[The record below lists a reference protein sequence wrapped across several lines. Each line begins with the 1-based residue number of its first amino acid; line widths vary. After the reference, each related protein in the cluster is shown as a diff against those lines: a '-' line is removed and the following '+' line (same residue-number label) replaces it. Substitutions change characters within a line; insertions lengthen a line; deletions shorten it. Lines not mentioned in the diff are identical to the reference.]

1 MPSYVPGAGMAWE
14 ESLSYWISKYSN
26 TIQNG
31 SSASATLR
39 FYTAIYLP
47 TLKLLPCMRLW
58 PRLLMMVNLP
68 TNIYLACMMLCW
80 EEKHIIIPGA
90 IFLIKLEKHRVF

>member
-31 SSASATLR
+31 SSASATI
-39 FYTAIYLP
+39 T
-47 TLKLLPCMRLW
+47 
-58 PRLLMMVNLP
+58 V
-68 TNIYLACMMLCW
+68 
-80 EEKHIIIPGA
+80 
-90 IFLIKLEKHRVF
+90 